1 MMMIIIIIIIIITNK
16 SEKNKD
22 VFDWVNLSYF
32 IIKLRDNFANTNANT
47 YLACE
52 QAFLGTHPRKA
63 CSPANI
69 LLSLSITRLHA
80 IAAEVAIEATK
91 VFFEDVRNVVG
102 DEIFARFLDLLA
114 VRTLVLV
121 IDDTGSMGGM
131 SEDML

>member
-1 MMMIIIIIIIIITNK
+1 
-16 SEKNKD
+16 
-22 VFDWVNLSYF
+22 L
-32 IIKLRDNFANTNANT
+32 
-47 YLACE
+47 
-52 QAFLGTHPRKA
+52 LGTHPRKA
-63 CSPANI
+63 CSPANTF
-69 LLSLSITRLHA
+69 LSLSITRLHA

-131 SEDML
+131 SGILYSHCLISCKMVAVKMVSVTNKSVTK

>member
-1 MMMIIIIIIIIITNK
+1 MPHLP
-16 SEKNKD
+16 S
-22 VFDWVNLSYF
+22 
-32 IIKLRDNFANTNANT
+32 LRASF
-47 YLACE
+47 
-52 QAFLGTHPRKA
+52 PRDPPQEG
-63 CSPANI
+63 CSPANTFV
-69 LLSLSITRLHA
+69 SLSITRLHA

-131 SEDML
+131 SGNFLYLHCLISCKMVADKMVSVTNKSVTK

>member
-1 MMMIIIIIIIIITNK
+1 M
-16 SEKNKD
+16 
-22 VFDWVNLSYF
+22 
-32 IIKLRDNFANTNANT
+32 IKLRDNFANTNANT
-47 YLACE
+47 YLACA

-131 SEDML
+131 SGNILYLHCLISCKMVTVKMVSVTNKCVTK